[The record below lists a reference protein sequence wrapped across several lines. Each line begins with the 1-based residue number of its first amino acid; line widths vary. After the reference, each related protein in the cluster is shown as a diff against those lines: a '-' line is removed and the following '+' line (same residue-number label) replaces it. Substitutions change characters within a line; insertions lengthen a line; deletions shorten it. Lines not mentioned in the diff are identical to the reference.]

1 MVATFPP
8 KIQFHDRSRTKNIG
22 PFPTQTQAF
31 KAKYLQKN
39 IKETMFLSLVFVR
52 F

>member
-8 KIQFHDRSRTKNIG
+8 KIQFHDRSRTKNTG
-22 PFPTQTQAF
+22 PFPDQTKAL

-39 IKETMFLSLVFVR
+39 R
-52 F
+52 

>member
-8 KIQFHDRSRTKNIG
+8 KIEFHDRSRTKNTG
-22 PFPTQTQAF
+22 PFPAQTKAF
-31 KAKYLQKN
+31 KAKYLKKI
-39 IKETMFLSLVFVR
+39 IKKTMFLSLVFVR